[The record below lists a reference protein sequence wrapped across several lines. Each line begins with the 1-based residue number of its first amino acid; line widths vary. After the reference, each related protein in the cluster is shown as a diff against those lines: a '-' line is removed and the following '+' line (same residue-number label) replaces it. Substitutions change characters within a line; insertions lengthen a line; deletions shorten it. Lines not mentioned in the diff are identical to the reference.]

1 MSVLL
6 YESND
11 RIATITINRPEKR
24 NALSEEVCVKLREA
38 WQRFQSGEDRVAIIT
53 GAGDAAFSGGADLV
67 DTPKAFWQ
75 CVPGLGVPVD
85 KPVIAALSGWCVGGA
100 VVIAMMADIAVA
112 TETTRLL
119 YPEAKVGIF
128 GGVMAG
134 LVSRMPH
141 KIAMEFMLVGEELS
155 AQRAYEVGFLNR
167 IVPQGKHLEAAQE
180 YARKISANAPMV
192 LQTIKRFATQTLP
205 RGPAEHFY
213 PDVGRLAAIMSSADK
228 DEGVAA
234 FREKRAPRFTGR

>member
-75 CVPGLGVPVD
+75 CVPGPGVPVD

>member
-6 YESND
+6 YESRD
-11 RIATITINRPEKR
+11 QIATITINRPEKR

-38 WQRFQSGEDRVAIIT
+38 WQRFSSGNDRVAILT
-53 GAGDAAFSGGADLV
+53 GAGEAAFSGGADLI

-75 CVPGLGVPVD
+75 CVPGLGVELD
-85 KPVIAALSGWCVGGA
+85 KPVIAAISGWCVGGG
-100 VVIAMMADIAVA
+100 VVLTMMADIAIA
-112 TETTRLL
+112 SETTRLL

-141 KIAMEFMLVGEELS
+141 KVAMEFMLMGDELS
-155 AQRAYEVGFLNR
+155 AQRAYEVGFLNH
-167 IVPQGKHLEAAQE
+167 IAPAGKHLEVAQE
-180 YARKISANAPMV
+180 YARKIAANAPLV
-192 LQTIKRFATQTLP
+192 VQTIKRFASATLS

-234 FREKRAPRFTGR
+234 FREKRAPKFSGR